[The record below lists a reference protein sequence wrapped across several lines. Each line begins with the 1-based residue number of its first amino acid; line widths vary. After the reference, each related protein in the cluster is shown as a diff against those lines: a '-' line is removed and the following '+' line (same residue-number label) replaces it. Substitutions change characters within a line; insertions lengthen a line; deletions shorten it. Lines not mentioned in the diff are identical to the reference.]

1 MAGTRDYTRLTR
13 KYMSVW
19 AFGTLASARQAWDDW
34 ESPSF
39 FQLVR
44 PMRREDEI
52 LRLLLPDPTN
62 CGTVL
67 DCASGIGTQA
77 VALATLGYS
86 VEGSDSSEFSI
97 RHAQQNAERRGLS
110 IPFRVDDVRDLRTAP
125 DQHYGAVIALDNVLP
140 HLGTESGIRTAIAA
154 MHSRLRTGG
163 MLLTGI
169 RDYDPVLPS
178 HPTIMTPNFSGNG
191 SGRRIFHEVWD
202 WHDER
207 RYTCHVYVT
216 TEVGRNWQV
225 KHFTGEYCAILKC
238 EMADLL
244 RDAGF
249 GDVQVLSP
257 EQSGFH
263 QPLILGKKH

>member
-1 MAGTRDYTRLTR
+1 MRRYVCPPE
-13 KYMSVW
+13 YPEYV
-19 AFGTLASARQAWDDW
+19 
-34 ESPSF
+34 
-39 FQLVR
+39 V
-44 PMRREDEI
+44 PMRRDDEI
-52 LRLLLPDPTN
+52 LRSLLPDPSP
-62 CGTVL
+62 CGTLL

-77 VALATLGYS
+77 IALAAMGYA

-97 RHAQQNAERRGLS
+97 RHAQQNAERRGLT
-110 IPFRVDDVRDLRTAP
+110 IPFRVDDVRSLQTSGENS
-125 DQHYGAVIALDNVLP
+125 YGAIVALDNVLP
-140 HLGTESGIRTAIAA
+140 HLGTEQDMRVALSAIR
-154 MHSRLRTGG
+154 SRLRPGG
-163 MLLTGI
+163 ILLAGI

-178 HPTIMTPNFSGNG
+178 RPTIMTPNFSGNG
-191 SGRRIFHEVWD
+191 TGRRIFHEVWD

-216 TEVGRNWQV
+216 TEVARNWQV

-244 RDAGF
+244 RNAGF

-263 QPLILGKKH
+263 QPLIRGKKR